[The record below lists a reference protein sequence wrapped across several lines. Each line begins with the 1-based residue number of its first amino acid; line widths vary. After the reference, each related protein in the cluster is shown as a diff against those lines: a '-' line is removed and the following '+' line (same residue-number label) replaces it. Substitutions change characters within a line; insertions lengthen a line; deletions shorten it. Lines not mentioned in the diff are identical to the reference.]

1 MKFSHFRSER
11 QFHLLDPA
19 RPFSIPSN
27 LENDIKSFESTYSGV
42 VRPSV
47 ASPAPVVVPPTGIAA
62 KRPRTDPTPANA
74 VSTSSSAT
82 EVGSVA
88 KEENV
93 EDIKETIYRLVL
105 EKIRCQGKAKL
116 RGGIGGKCPRPRP
129 PPQINTKQW
138 EKGRR
143 KCVKEKKG
151 SMERLNSTTKSCS
164 GPPPEW
170 RQQGG
175 GGG

>member
-1 MKFSHFRSER
+1 M
-11 QFHLLDPA
+11 
-19 RPFSIPSN
+19 
-27 LENDIKSFESTYSGV
+27 ENDIKSFESTYSGV

-105 EKIRCQGKAKL
+105 KKIRCQCRAKFSREHWGQL
-116 RGGIGGKCPRPRP
+116 PQAQGGTPSNKHEA
-129 PPQINTKQW
+129 KQW

-151 SMERLNSTTKSCS
+151 SMERLK
-164 GPPPEW
+164 

-175 GGG
+175 G